1 MNGGDADS
9 HQRGRTG
16 FDNRTAQQSSP
27 PAAKGK
33 QKSLQVVVTSYDSSS
48 SNNNNNN
55 GNDDEAEDE
64 GDNDTVGSL
73 LAEIANILADAL
85 RMLMF
90 ADKRHWASDEF
101 EQVRAFEETLDEAK
115 GDFQELGP
123 LLKGSFY
130 YENDRR
136 RMFGPYYP
144 LVQSQAGFFSP
155 LSLSALSLFHSLL
168 LENGVGYAYSHPPSL
183 QSD

>member
-1 MNGGDADS
+1 MNGGDADT
-9 HQRGRTG
+9 HQRGRSG
-16 FDNRTAQQSSP
+16 FDNRAQQSSP

-33 QKSLQVVVTSYDSSS
+33 QKSLHVVVSNYDS
-48 SNNNNNN
+48 NA
-55 GNDDEAEDE
+55 NDDEVDE

-90 ADKRHWASDEF
+90 ADKRHWGSDEF
-101 EQVRAFEETLDEAK
+101 EQVRAFEDALDEAK

-136 RMFGPYYP
+136 RMFGPIP
-144 LVQSQAGFFSP
+144 WSSHKQADLAGCHSIILPFFQNVAWAV
-155 LSLSALSLFHSLL
+155 LSIRSYNRLILYL
-168 LENGVGYAYSHPPSL
+168 
-183 QSD
+183 

>member
-1 MNGGDADS
+1 MNGGDADT

-16 FDNRTAQQSSP
+16 FDTRAYQSTSP
-27 PAAKGK
+27 PAKGK
-33 QKSLQVVVTSYDSSS
+33 QKSLHIVVSNHDNTTSAD
-48 SNNNNNN
+48 
-55 GNDDEAEDE
+55 DDEVDE
-64 GDNDTVGSL
+64 RDNDTVGSL

-90 ADKRHWASDEF
+90 ADKRHWGSDEF

-136 RMFGPYYP
+136 RMLA
-144 LVQSQAGFFSP
+144 LVPWSNQ
-155 LSLSALSLFHSLL
+155 
-168 LENGVGYAYSHPPSL
+168 VT
-183 QSD
+183 

>member
-1 MNGGDADS
+1 MNGGDADT

-16 FDNRTAQQSSP
+16 FDTRAQQSLP
-27 PAAKGK
+27 PTKGK
-33 QKSLQVVVTSYDSSS
+33 QKSLHVIV
-48 SNNNNNN
+48 SNHDNN
-55 GNDDEAEDE
+55 GADNNEVDE

-90 ADKRHWASDEF
+90 ADKRHWGSDEF

-136 RMFGPYYP
+136 RMLALPP
-144 LVQSQAGFFSP
+144 WSSP
-155 LSLSALSLFHSLL
+155 A
-168 LENGVGYAYSHPPSL
+168 N
-183 QSD
+183 

>member
-1 MNGGDADS
+1 MNGGDAEP

-16 FDNRTAQQSSP
+16 YDTRAQSAP
-27 PAAKGK
+27 TAKGK
-33 QKSLQVVVTSYDSSS
+33 QKSLHVVVSSHD
-48 SNNNNNN
+48 NNSK
-55 GNDDEAEDE
+55 DDDQVDE

-90 ADKRHWASDEF
+90 ADKRHWGSDEF
-101 EQVRAFEETLDEAK
+101 EQVRSFEDALDEAK

-130 YENDRR
+130 YESDRR
-136 RMFGPYYP
+136 RM
-144 LVQSQAGFFSP
+144 L
-155 LSLSALSLFHSLL
+155 ALSLGPVNQAGIISTSLL
-168 LENGVGYAYSHPPSL
+168 LVRRPQALPPHTH
-183 QSD
+183 D